1 MGWPDKTKTL
11 QTYYPTSVMETG
23 HDIIFFW
30 VARMMMM
37 GIHFMGEV
45 PFRVVYLHPMVRDEK
60 GQKMSKTKGNVI
72 DPLVITE
79 QYGADALRFTLAAL
93 TAQGRDIK
101 LAKERIEGYRAFA
114 NKLWNATRF
123 TLMNLSGFTVGR
135 DPHQAAKTAADRWI
149 LARMQRAVNETV
161 EALEGFH
168 FNEAANTVYQF
179 VWRELCD
186 WYIELSKEALYGD
199 DAEKKIASQAILVHC
214 LETSYRL
221 LHPMMP
227 FITEELW
234 KTLAAQVGGRW
245 GDSLMTAAYPER
257 GPVDEEAERS
267 FNPVIGIIEAIRN
280 IRGEMNVPFKTPLG
294 DVEIGALEP
303 AAHATVV
310 QETGR
315 IERLSNSTLSVAAS
329 GRAPSKRGGSAVA
342 VGAGFELRVGL
353 AGAIDLAAESAR
365 IDKELSKVEQD
376 LAGIERKLSNPSFV
390 ERAPAEVVE
399 KDRARSEELRDKKR
413 KLEAHRAMLL
423 EAEGTMET
431 PNAVAETITPTT
443 QAAETPPAETPAT
456 PDTGAT
462 TPPQGEAETAQTP
475 KARRAPKAK
484 KAAAKKPAAKKVPAA
499 AKKAAKPVKKAAKK
513 VAKKAK
519 PAAKKA
525 PARKAPA
532 RGAKKAPARGAK
544 KAAGRGVAKAGRKPV
559 RAAMRSAK
567 KPAAKGRRR

>member
-1 MGWPDKTKTL
+1 
-11 QTYYPTSVMETG
+11 
-23 HDIIFFW
+23 
-30 VARMMMM
+30 MM
-37 GIHFMGEV
+37 GLHFMGEV

-72 DPLVITE
+72 DPLVITD

-123 TLMNLSGFTVGR
+123 TLMNLSGFTVGL
-135 DPHQAAKTAADRWI
+135 DPHRAARTAADRWI
-149 LARMQRAVNETV
+149 LARLQRAVNETV

-234 KTLAAQVGGRW
+234 QTLSTQVGGRW
-245 GDSLMTAAYPER
+245 GDSLMTAPYPKR
-257 GPVDEEAERS
+257 GAVDEDAERS
-267 FNPVIGIIEAIRN
+267 FNPVIGVIEAIRN
-280 IRGEMNVPFKTPLG
+280 IRGEMNVPFKTALG
-294 DVEIGALEP
+294 DVEVGALEP

-310 QETGR
+310 QETAR
-315 IERLSNSTLSVAAS
+315 IERLSNATLTVVAS

-342 VGAGFELRVGL
+342 VGDGFELRVGL
-353 AGAIDLAAESAR
+353 AGAIDLAAERAR
-365 IDKELSKVEQD
+365 IAKELSKVEQD

-399 KDRARSEELRDKKR
+399 KDRARSEELREKRR
-413 KLEAHRAMLL
+413 KLEAHRAMLE

-431 PNAVAETITPTT
+431 PNPVATMTPPV
-443 QAAETPPAETPAT
+443 QAAETPPETPAM

-462 TPPQGEAETAQTP
+462 TPPQAEAETARKP
-475 KARRAPKAK
+475 KARRAPAKKAK
-484 KAAAKKPAAKKVPAA
+484 KAPAKKPAARKAPAAKPAKKGGRAA
-499 AKKAAKPVKKAAKK
+499 AKPAARGKVAKAAKK
-513 VAKKAK
+513 PVKAAKRVAAKAKKAVRK
-519 PAAKKA
+519 PAK
-525 PARKAPA
+525 
-532 RGAKKAPARGAK
+532 RG
-544 KAAGRGVAKAGRKPV
+544 GRK
-559 RAAMRSAK
+559 
-567 KPAAKGRRR
+567 